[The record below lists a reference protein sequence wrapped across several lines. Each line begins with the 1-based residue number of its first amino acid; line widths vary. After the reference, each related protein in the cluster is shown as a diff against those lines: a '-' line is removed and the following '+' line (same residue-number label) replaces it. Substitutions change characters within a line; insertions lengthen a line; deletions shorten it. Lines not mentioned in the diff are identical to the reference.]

1 MGNAPTKEGQ
11 KSGIVV
17 VTQNETYYPRMGKT
31 KIGVI
36 AGSAALAIGLAF
48 TGIQIATADSTP
60 APAPTVSA
68 TPIPTVEPTVEPI
81 PEVVELAPAVEEA
94 EPVVEPE
101 PEPVRD
107 MPPVIP
113 FEQRLPS
120 GAVPPSNGVTD
131 QPDSTACQSSRLTWD
146 GEKSVCL

>member
-1 MGNAPTKEGQ
+1 
-11 KSGIVV
+11 
-17 VTQNETYYPRMGKT
+17 MGKT

-60 APAPTVSA
+60 VPTPTVSA
-68 TPIPTVEPTVEPI
+68 TPTATATVEPVVEPAPDVAEI
-81 PEVVELAPAVEEA
+81 APAVEEA

-101 PEPVRD
+101 PVPDTPYVT
-107 MPPVIP
+107 PI
-113 FEQRLPS
+113 EQRLPS